1 MKPWA
6 QLALAAALISAEC
19 GFAQDTELPCAAG
32 DKACAFRAL
41 QSHPAKTMAFWSDAF
56 KLPLEQRIA
65 PAPAGLVELLSLDV
79 MANGY
84 PNHPRASILEDDF
97 RADVRSALA
106 EIPDA
111 VKRRLEGKLAGIY
124 FADDFGGS
132 GFSDAIHTAQ
142 GERVAGFVVLDPA
155 VLRKR
160 NANDWATWKENT
172 PFKPDSRFELKA
184 TIEAP
189 ADDNRKQEIQYILLH
204 ELGHVLSVGA
214 SFHPSWNLS
223 PANVPLGESY
233 PFFELSWFADRARS
247 RYASH
252 FDIVFPDR
260 KDVVYYFG
268 ARLPGSSMAS
278 IYESLE
284 QTNFPTLYAAT
295 HPADD
300 FAESFANYVHTV
312 LMKKPFE
319 IRISEDG
326 RVARRYGACWS
337 EERCAEK
344 RRILEVFLR

>member
-1 MKPWA
+1 MKRWA
-6 QLALAAALISAEC
+6 RLALAGVLLSGEC
-19 GFAQDTELPCAAG
+19 GFSQDIELPCAAG
-32 DKACAFRAL
+32 DKACAFKAL
-41 QSHPAKTMAFWSDAF
+41 QSHPAKTMAFWGNAF
-56 KLPLEQRIA
+56 KAPLEQRIA
-65 PAPAGLVELLSLDV
+65 PAPPGLVELLSLDV
-79 MANGY
+79 MANGF
-84 PNHPRASILEDDF
+84 PNHPRASILEDDL

-106 EIPDA
+106 EIPES
-111 VKRRLEGKLAGIY
+111 VKHRLEGKLAGIY
-124 FADDFGGS
+124 FADDFGGT
-132 GFSDAIHTAQ
+132 GFSDAIRTAL

-155 VLRKR
+155 VLRRR

-184 TIEAP
+184 TIEAA
-189 ADDNRKQEIQYILLH
+189 ADDDRKHAIQYILLH

-223 PANVPLGESY
+223 AAKVPTDESF
-233 PFFELSWFADRARS
+233 PFFELSWSVDRQRN

-252 FDIVFPDR
+252 FDAVFPER
-260 KDVVYYFG
+260 RDVVYYFG

-278 IYESLE
+278 IYGSLE
-284 QTNFPTLYAAT
+284 KTNFPTLYAAT

-326 RVARRYGACWS
+326 RVIRRYGACWD

-344 RRILEVFLR
+344 RRILEAFLR

>member
-6 QLALAAALISAEC
+6 RLALAAVLVYAEC
-19 GFAQDTELPCAAG
+19 GFTQDIELPCAAG
-32 DKACAFRAL
+32 DKACAFKAL
-41 QSHPAKTMAFWSDAF
+41 QSHPANTMAFWGDAF
-56 KLPLEQRIA
+56 KAPLEQRIA
-65 PAPAGLVELLSLDV
+65 PAPPGVVELLSLDV
-79 MANGY
+79 MANGF
-84 PNHPRASILEDDF
+84 PNHPRASILEDDL

-106 EIPDA
+106 EIPGS
-111 VKRRLEGKLAGIY
+111 VKRRLAGKLAGIY
-124 FADDFGGS
+124 FADDFGGT
-132 GFSDAIHTAQ
+132 GFSDAIRTAQ
-142 GERVAGFVVLDPA
+142 GEQVAGFVVLDPS

-160 NANDWATWKENT
+160 VANGWATWKENT
-172 PFKPDSRFELKA
+172 PFKLDSRFVLTA

-189 ADDNRKQEIQYILLH
+189 PDDNRKQAIQYILLH

-214 SFHPSWNLS
+214 SFHPSWNLA
-223 PANVPLGESY
+223 PAKVPAEESF
-233 PFFELSWFADRARS
+233 PFFELSWFVDRARN

-252 FDIVFPDR
+252 FDIVFPER
-260 KDVVYYFG
+260 KDVAYYFG
-268 ARLPGSSMAS
+268 ARLPASSMAS

-319 IRISEDG
+319 IRISQDG
-326 RVARRYGACWS
+326 RVARRYGACWD

-344 RRILEVFLR
+344 RKILEAFLR

>member
-6 QLALAAALISAEC
+6 RLALAAALVFAEC
-19 GFAQDTELPCAAG
+19 GFAQDIELPCAAG
-32 DKACAFRAL
+32 DKACAFKAL
-41 QSHPAKTMAFWSDAF
+41 QSHPAKTMAFWSDTF
-56 KLPLEQRIA
+56 KAPLEQRIA

-79 MANGY
+79 MVNGFR
-84 PNHPRASILEDDF
+84 NHPRASTLEDDF

-106 EIPDA
+106 EIPDT
-111 VKRRLEGKLAGIY
+111 VKRKLEGKLAGIY
-124 FADDFGGS
+124 FADDFGGT
-132 GFSDAIHTAQ
+132 GFSDAIRTAQ
-142 GERVAGFVVLDPA
+142 GERMAGFVVLDPT

-160 NANDWATWKENT
+160 NANGWATWKENT
-172 PFKPDSRFELKA
+172 PFTPDSRFELKA
-184 TIEAP
+184 TIETP
-189 ADDNRKQEIQYILLH
+189 GDDNRKQEIQYILLH
-204 ELGHVLSVGA
+204 ELGHVLSIGA

-223 PANVPLGESY
+223 PAKVPVGESY
-233 PFFELSWFADRARS
+233 PFFELSWFVDRARN
-247 RYASH
+247 RYASQ
-252 FDIVFPDR
+252 FEIAFPER

-268 ARLPGSSMAS
+268 AQLPARSMAS

-326 RVARRYGACWS
+326 SVARRYAACW
-337 EERCAEK
+337 EEKRCEEK
-344 RRILEVFLR
+344 RRVLEAFLR